1 MFKYNHINTPY
12 PGHEAGFDTHV
23 MYRNHVVRPT
33 SNHAIRPTSN
43 RAIQQQ
49 LSIPY
54 SYQALL
60 PTNQLSNVV

>member
-1 MFKYNHINTPY
+1 
-12 PGHEAGFDTHV
+12 

-33 SNHAIRPTSN
+33 SNHAKRPTSN